1 MLILRTL
8 SRWFPGLRP
17 LFAGIGYLLLLI
29 GGVVWFVCFPLTAY
43 TLYTAHEFPLDYFG
57 ISVWLGFPARFLPA
71 EGALAGAG
79 AGLPGLHPVRAG
91 DDLPQRA
98 QPAPAAACGVV
109 IR

>member
-57 ISVWLGFPARFLPA
+57 ISVWLGFPLDFFLPR
-71 EGALAGAG
+71 ELWPALVPGCLAFTLF
-79 AGLPGLHPVRAG
+79 GLVTIYRYFRNLRRLRRA
-91 DDLPQRA
+91 
-98 QPAPAAACGVV
+98 
-109 IR
+109 